1 MRLAT
6 MNTYWGER
14 LSALVD
20 GVLLDLSASHAA
32 RLERA
37 HGLRRDRAVR
47 RARMELP
54 PRINDF
60 LVAGPSV
67 WDRARELVEWARE
80 IAKREPDLLR
90 DCRWKIEDAPLGPV
104 IPRPSKLWCMGSN
117 YMEHRIEMAERNNLE
132 AQAEQGG
139 QGFIKS
145 PTSIIGPYDT
155 VVLPPESQHVDY
167 EMELAF
173 VIGRPGRRI
182 PEEKA
187 MEHVFGYTVFNDV
200 SARDVARRDNNRM
213 DRGKGFDT
221 FGIMGGW
228 LVTADEVPDPHNL
241 KVTLKLNG
249 ELRQN
254 GTTAD
259 LVSNIPRQIAWLS
272 SAMTLEPGDMF
283 STGTPSGVAPMKPGD
298 LIEGEVEGI
307 GEIRCQVIAEPA
319 GA

>member
-20 GVLLDLSASHAA
+20 GVLVDLSAAHAA

-37 HGLRRDRAVR
+37 QGLRRDRAVR
-47 RARMELP
+47 RARMEIP
-54 PRINDF
+54 PEINDF
-60 LVAGPSV
+60 LVLGPSA
-67 WDRARELVEWARE
+67 WDRARELIDWAGE
-80 IAKREPDLLR
+80 IGQRDPDLLR
-90 DCRWKIEDAPLGPV
+90 NCRWEIEDAPLSAV
-104 IPRPSKLWCMGSN
+104 IPRPSKLWCMGAN
-117 YMEHRIEMAERNNLE
+117 YMDHRREMAERNQQQ
-132 AQAEQGG
+132 AQLDQGG

-155 VVLPPESQHVDY
+155 IVLPPESQHVDY

-173 VIGRPGRRI
+173 VIGHPGRRI
-182 PEEKA
+182 PEERA
-187 MEHVFGYTVFNDV
+187 MEHIFGYTVFNDV
-200 SARDVARRDNNRM
+200 SARDIVRKDNNRM

-221 FGIMGGW
+221 FGVMGSW

-241 KVTLKLNG
+241 KVRLKLNG
-249 ELRQN
+249 ELRQD

-259 LVSNIPRQIAWLS
+259 LISRIPRQIAWLS
-272 SAMTLEPGDMF
+272 SSMTLEPGDMF
-283 STGTPSGVAPMKPGD
+283 STGTPSGVGPLSPGD
-298 LIEGEVEGI
+298 LIEGEVESI
-307 GEIRCQVIAEPA
+307 GEIRCQVIAEPS